1 MNMIEQIK
9 ADREAGTQG
18 PWCTDTEDQGGA
30 GSDAYVSVGNGSQYV
45 ARIICYSPLTL
56 HDRPYKENAR
66 RIARVPG
73 MEAALIAADDLAK
86 AYVALCEM
94 TKRDFHTHDCSRYAA
109 YRAAIGA
116 E

>member
-1 MNMIEQIK
+1 MQKN
-9 ADREAGTQG
+9 AGT
-18 PWCTDTEDQGGA
+18 E
-30 GSDAYVSVGNGSQYV
+30 
-45 ARIICYSPLTL
+45 ARTRFVQMSRA
-56 HDRPYKENAR
+56 D
-66 RIARVPG
+66 
-73 MEAALIAADDLAK
+73 MEAALIAADELAK